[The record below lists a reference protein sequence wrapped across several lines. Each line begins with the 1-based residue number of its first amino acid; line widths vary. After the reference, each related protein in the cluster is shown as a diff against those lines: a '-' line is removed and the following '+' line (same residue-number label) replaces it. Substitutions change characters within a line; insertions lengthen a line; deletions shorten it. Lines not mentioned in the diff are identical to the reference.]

1 VCGRGLAASVDD
13 EVGLGHLHEGDGRL
27 GQRVKEWLRVW
38 GNFWA
43 VQNMRVFLVLGHGE
57 GMGQV
62 VASRGRF
69 AAGRYSCMAYGASV
83 PCFYSPPTVWGSC
96 KFFHYDMLGGLFQY
110 LVSV

>member
-1 VCGRGLAASVDD
+1 MCVHGLAASADD
-13 EVGLGHLHEGDGRL
+13 DVGLCRL
-27 GQRVKEWLRVW
+27 NELRSWVKIWRS
-38 GNFWA
+38 FW
-43 VQNMRVFLVLGHGE
+43 VFQYMRVFLILGHGE

-69 AAGRYSCMAYGASV
+69 AAGWYSCIASGASV
-83 PCFYSPPTVWGSC
+83 PCFSPPTVWGSC